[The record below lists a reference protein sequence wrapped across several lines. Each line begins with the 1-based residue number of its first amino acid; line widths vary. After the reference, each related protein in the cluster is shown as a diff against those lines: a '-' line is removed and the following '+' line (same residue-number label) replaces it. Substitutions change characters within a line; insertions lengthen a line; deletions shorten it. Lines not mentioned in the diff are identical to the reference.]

1 MDVTKPGD
9 GATASEAETLRRFA
23 DMLCLWRLCG
33 NAGCR
38 RARSCRGRVHLCARR
53 NTAALPAGVRGLF
66 IAFLAAKHAG
76 LSFDMFVAEM
86 DGGEEHE
93 AFAAWVAAARDR
105 RPRGAGKGGMA

>member
-1 MDVTKPGD
+1 
-9 GATASEAETLRRFA
+9 
-23 DMLCLWRLCG
+23 
-33 NAGCR
+33 
-38 RARSCRGRVHLCARR
+38 R